1 VCTHNCGPDEAHTLV
16 AALLENNVLEL
27 LVQRLSSFNEK
38 VGVCVHAH
46 YGPSPVTLVHGI

>member
-1 VCTHNCGPDEAHTLV
+1 MCTHNCGPDEAHTLV